1 MINKERIQKLTVYDN
16 NDRILFSVP
25 ADKISFPKD
34 FFRIKKADLVV
45 VKSKDLPVLF
55 QGSKITVIFEY
66 LTGLRMKYMTE
77 VDLGS
82 ETQMNFHVGDGLA
95 LEERRRFYK
104 VPVDFYGTAT
114 YMIRD
119 EEITPF
125 DPPLPIHFSDL
136 NLGGIFFS
144 CEAQEFVTGDQLQV
158 IFIDGEMSLLSEILR
173 VQKNPDGSVKGYGAK
188 FLVVTGAQEERLSR
202 FIFDCQLAERE
213 RRRKKEELQNSQYQ
227 RL

>member
-1 MINKERIQKLTVYDN
+1 MINKERIQKLTVYDV
-16 NDRILFSVP
+16 NDRVLFSVP

-34 FFRIKKADLVV
+34 FFRLKQTDLVV
-45 VKSKDLPVLF
+45 IKAKNLPVLF
-55 QGSKITVIFEY
+55 QGTKIVVIFEY
-66 LTGLRMKYMTE
+66 LTGLRMKYITE

-114 YMIRD
+114 FMIRD

-125 DPPLPIHFSDL
+125 EPPIPIHFSDL

-144 CEAQEFVTGDQLQV
+144 CSSQEFVVGDQIQAV
-158 IFIDGEMSLLSEILR
+158 FIDGEMSLLSEILR
-173 VQKNPDGSVKGYGAK
+173 VQKNPDDTIKGYGAR
-188 FLVVTGAQEERLSR
+188 FLTITSPQEERLSR

-213 RRRKKEELQNSQYQ
+213 RRRKKEELQ
-227 RL
+227 RR

>member
-1 MINKERIQKLTVYDN
+1 
-16 NDRILFSVP
+16 VP

-34 FFRIKKADLVV
+34 FFRLKQTDLVV
-45 VKSKDLPVLF
+45 IKAKDLPVLF
-55 QGSKITVIFEY
+55 QGAKIVAIFEY
-66 LTGLRMKYMTE
+66 LTGLRMKYVTE

-144 CEAQEFVTGDQLQV
+144 CDTKDFLQGDQVQTV
-158 IFIDGEMSLLSEILR
+158 FIDGEMSLLSEILR
-173 VQKNPDGSVKGYGAK
+173 VQKNPDDTIKGYGAR
-188 FLVVTGAQEERLSR
+188 FLTITGAQEERLSR

-213 RRRKKEELQNSQYQ
+213 RRRKKEEMS
-227 RL
+227 RR

>member
-1 MINKERIQKLTVYDN
+1 MINKERIQKLTVYDV
-16 NDRILFSVP
+16 NDRVLFSVP

-34 FFRIKKADLVV
+34 FFRIKQADLVV
-45 VKSKDLPVLF
+45 IKAKDLPVLF
-55 QGSKITVIFEY
+55 QGAKIVVIFEY
-66 LTGLRMKYMTE
+66 LTGLRMKYVTE

-104 VPVDFYGTAT
+104 VPVDFYGEAT

-144 CEAQEFVTGDQLQV
+144 CSTHDFSQGDQVQTV
-158 IFIDGEMSLLSEILR
+158 FIDGEMSLLSEILR
-173 VQKNPDGSVKGYGAK
+173 VQKNPDDTIKGYGAR
-188 FLVVTGAQEERLSR
+188 FLTITGAQEERLSR

-213 RRRKKEELQNSQYQ
+213 RRRKKEEMQ
-227 RL
+227 RR

>member
-1 MINKERIQKLTVYDN
+1 MINKERIQKLTVYDV
-16 NDRILFSVP
+16 NDRVLFSVP

-34 FFRIKKADLVV
+34 FFRIKQADLVV
-45 VKSKDLPVLF
+45 IKAKDLPVLF
-55 QGSKITVIFEY
+55 QGAKIVVIFEY
-66 LTGLRMKYMTE
+66 LTGLRMKYITE

-82 ETQMNFHVGDGLA
+82 ETQMNFHVGEGLA

-114 YMIRD
+114 FMIRD

-125 DPPLPIHFSDL
+125 EPPLPIHFSDL

-144 CEAQEFVTGDQLQV
+144 CSTYDFLQGDQVQAV
-158 IFIDGEMSLLSEILR
+158 FIDGEMSLLSEILR
-173 VQKNPDGSVKGYGAK
+173 VQKNPDDTIRGYGAR
-188 FLVVTGAQEERLSR
+188 FLTITGAQEERLSR

-213 RRRKKEELQNSQYQ
+213 RRRKKEEMQ
-227 RL
+227 RR